1 MDHALAQR
9 AASRDP
15 ERQPTRVRRNAA
27 PNETADP
34 RWMMCDP
41 SPAFGGVTVGRTG
54 SMAFSRFFKFMSH
67 DMAIDLGT
75 ANTVV
80 YVRGRGIVLN
90 EPSVVAVETINGVK
104 RVKAVGD
111 DAKLMMG
118 KTPGSIEA
126 IRPLRDG
133 VIADIDVAEQMIK
146 HFIQKVHGPRN
157 FFARFPE
164 IVICV
169 PSGST
174 KVERRA
180 IRDAASNAGAS
191 QVWLIEEPMAAAI
204 GADMPVTEPIGSMVV
219 DIGGGTTEVAVLS
232 LRGLAYT
239 TSVRVGGDK
248 MDEAIVSYVRRNHNL
263 LIGEATAERIKH
275 QIGIAR
281 PPTDGIGKVIAI
293 KGRDLVNGVPKE
305 ILINQGM
312 IAEALSEPVAT
323 IVEGVRVALENTAP
337 ELAADIVDQGIVL
350 TGGGALLEAID
361 EVLRDETGLPVTVA
375 EDPLTCVALGTGRA
389 LEDPMYR
396 GVLQSG

>member
-1 MDHALAQR
+1 MIL
-9 AASRDP
+9 
-15 ERQPTRVRRNAA
+15 
-27 PNETADP
+27 
-34 RWMMCDP
+34 
-41 SPAFGGVTVGRTG
+41 
-54 SMAFSRFFKFMSH
+54 SRFFNFMSH

-80 YVRGRGIVLN
+80 YLRGKGIVLN
-90 EPSVVAVETINGVK
+90 EPSVVAVETLNGVK

-118 KTPGSIEA
+118 KTPESIQA

-146 HFIQKVHGPRN
+146 HFITKVHGKQKFMRWPQ
-157 FFARFPE
+157 

-174 KVERRA
+174 SVERRA
-180 IRDAASNAGAS
+180 IRDAAQNAGAS
-191 QVWLIEEPMAAAI
+191 QVFLIEEPMAAAI
-204 GADMPVTEPIGSMVV
+204 GAGMPVTEPIGSMVV

-263 LIGEATAERIKH
+263 LIGEATAERIK
-275 QIGIAR
+275 QEVGVAKA
-281 PPTDGIGKVIAI
+281 PLDGIGMTIHI

-305 ILINQGM
+305 IQINQGQ
-312 IAEALSEPVAT
+312 IAEALSEPVGT
-323 IVEGVRVALENTAP
+323 IVEGVRIALENTAP

-350 TGGGALLEAID
+350 TGGGALLKGID

-389 LEDPMYR
+389 LEDPIFR
-396 GVLQSG
+396 GVLRSA

>member
-1 MDHALAQR
+1 M
-9 AASRDP
+9 SFF
-15 ERQPTRVRRNAA
+15 TRL
-27 PNETADP
+27 
-34 RWMMCDP
+34 
-41 SPAFGGVTVGRTG
+41 
-54 SMAFSRFFKFMSH
+54 FKFTSH

-90 EPSVVAVETINGVK
+90 EPSVVAVETLNGIK

-118 KTPGSIEA
+118 KTPDSIEA

-133 VIADIDVAEQMIK
+133 VIADIDIAEQMIK
-146 HFIQKVHGPRN
+146 HFISKVHGHRRML
-157 FFARFPE
+157 RFPE

-174 KVERRA
+174 SVERRA

-191 QVWLIEEPMAAAI
+191 QVFLIEEPMAAAI

-248 MDEAIVSYVRRNHNL
+248 MDEAIVSYVRRHHNL
-263 LIGEATAERIKH
+263 LIGEATAERIKK
-275 QIGIAR
+275 QFGIAR
-281 PPTDGIGKVIAI
+281 KPANGVGETIHI

-305 ILINQGM
+305 ISINQSQ
-312 IAEALSEPVAT
+312 IAEALAEPIGT
-323 IVEGVRVALENTAP
+323 IVEGVRIALENTAP

-350 TGGGALLEAID
+350 TGGGALLKGLD
-361 EVLRDETGLPVTVA
+361 EELRDATGLPVSVA
-375 EDPLTCVALGTGRA
+375 EDPLTCVAIGTGRA
-389 LEDPMYR
+389 MEDPVFR
-396 GVLQSG
+396 GVLQTA